1 VTLVFHPLAERE
13 LIAAAKFYETRA
25 PGLGADFIRQIEHTL
40 EDVVAHPNA
49 DSLFTGTTTRRRLI
63 QRFPFAVV
71 YEFESENFS
80 VIAIMHLTPAG
91 LLEAAPSRRIVDPS
105 LGPDGHSK

>member
-1 VTLVFHPLAERE
+1 VTLVFHPLAARE

-25 PGLGADFIRQIEHTL
+25 PGLGADFIQQIEHTL

-49 DSLFTGTTTRRRLI
+49 GSLFAGTTIRRRLI

-71 YEFESENFS
+71 YEFESENIS
-80 VIAIMHLTPAG
+80 VIAIMHLRAPAG
-91 LLEAAPSRRIVDPS
+91 LLEATPSTESQARRWNSRV
-105 LGPDGHSK
+105 